1 MPDMNENA
9 ETQQEYFGR
18 MTEYEKQK
26 EWIRDK
32 FRETM
37 LTECERK
44 DKRIVDLEKENA
56 ELKRIVKMVAMINK
70 GIYTE
75 EGIKAIYAEAEHFL
89 KE

>member
-1 MPDMNENA
+1 
-9 ETQQEYFGR
+9 

-56 ELKRIVKMVAMINK
+56 EAKEIIKDLLIVYKQYNQTDTYIR
-70 GIYTE
+70 
-75 EGIKAIYAEAEHFL
+75 AERFL